1 MASLHDIKI
10 GTDCSG
16 MEAPIQAIR
25 NLEVN
30 FEHTFSCDVNPHARA
45 TIEANFP
52 HGLMYH
58 DLTKRDN
65 KKAPKVD
72 VYVAGFPCQPFSSAG
87 LQQGFKD
94 TRGRGEI
101 FFHVLDY
108 LATQRPRVFILENV
122 SGLVTL
128 EKGTYMNAILKEL
141 QNLGVY
147 NVQWKI
153 LDTKQQGV
161 PHSRR
166 RWYCVGIHKDFD
178 DGSFKFPEPIKC
190 PSIELFLEARD
201 PQLAATGMPP
211 SSQTTATRNV
221 RAAIQKERRAG
232 FNPFKEAFIVDCDS
246 SAERSK
252 SVRGIS
258 PCITVSRGGGHW
270 ITNRGR
276 RSTKEEMMRLQGM
289 DPTQFQVAV
298 SKAQLGKQLGN
309 TMSVNTFERLLTRV
323 LPAAKLVRHG
333 DVTDRWA
340 DGTAA
345 RLLSRTCGRGFM
357 PLDANAKKILAN
369 KGKEKK
375 AGIHEAKHK
384 RKAPATTMPELVAKR
399 QPLVRLIRCQ

>member
-1 MASLHDIKI
+1 MAVSRKIKI

-25 NLEVN
+25 NLEVE
-30 FEHTFSCDVNPHARA
+30 FDHTFSCDVNGHARA

-65 KKAPKVD
+65 KNAPKVD
-72 VYVAGFPCQPFSSAG
+72 IYVAGFPCQPFSSAG

-101 FFHVLDY
+101 FFYVLDY
-108 LATQRPRVFILENV
+108 LATQKPRVFILENV

-128 EKGTYMNAILKEL
+128 EKGTYMKAILKEL
-141 QNLGVY
+141 EKLGEY
-147 NVQWKI
+147 NIQWKI

-178 DGSFKFPEPIKC
+178 DGSFEFPEPIKC
-190 PSIELFLEARD
+190 PSIELFLEPRD
-201 PQLAATGMPP
+201 PELAATGMPP
-211 SSQTTATRNV
+211 TSQKTATKNV
-221 RAAIQKERRAG
+221 RAALQKEARAG
-232 FNPFKEAFIVDCDS
+232 FKPLKEAFIVDCDS
-246 SAERSK
+246 SAGRSK
-252 SVRGIS
+252 SVRGIC
-258 PCITVSRGGGHW
+258 PCITVGRGGGHW

-289 DPTQFQVAV
+289 NPATFKVAV
-298 SKAQLGKQLGN
+298 SEAQLGRQLGN

-323 LPAAKLVRHG
+323 LPAAQLVRHG
-333 DVTDRWA
+333 DLTDRWENGSA
-340 DGTAA
+340 V
-345 RLLSRTCGRGFM
+345 RLLSQTCGMGFM
-357 PLDANAKKILAN
+357 PLDANAKKILAR
-369 KGKEKK
+369 KGREEK
-375 AGIHEAKHK
+375 AASSPSRK
-384 RKAPATTMPELVAKR
+384 RKALATTMPQPAAKR
-399 QPLVRLIRCQ
+399 QTLAMSPFRRK